1 MKSKP
6 ERESHNQRQPT
17 QCKVPLLPALQKPR
31 VAFMALGVQKTT
43 QLREEYFSVLAIN
56 VCNRQIS
63 SAETSLQVWI
73 PTPFLHEPSSWKTLC
88 LLGKLQVSTTQRLK
102 RWEEFLD
109 SKFFCSNTLASGN
122 IPAQTSCSIEFLAK
136 SYCLAADL
144 SLWVM
149 GRNCPNSVSK
159 NCNSLAFICSLT
171 KRRWKRNQLTRY
183 NEYKGN
189 LVIVLLIIYIILR
202 KPLKLLL
209 LHSQNLSFQ

>member
-1 MKSKP
+1 MENP
-6 ERESHNQRQPT
+6 VPT
-17 QCKVPLLPALQKPR
+17 
-31 VAFMALGVQKTT
+31 GKT
-43 QLREEYFSVLAIN
+43 A
-56 VCNRQIS
+56 
-63 SAETSLQVWI
+63 
-73 PTPFLHEPSSWKTLC
+73 
-88 LLGKLQVSTTQRLK
+88 GKYNIEVE
-102 RWEEFLD
+102 RWEESLD
-109 SKFFCSNTLASGN
+109 GKFFCSNTFASGN

-171 KRRWKRNQLTRY
+171 KRRWKINQLTHY